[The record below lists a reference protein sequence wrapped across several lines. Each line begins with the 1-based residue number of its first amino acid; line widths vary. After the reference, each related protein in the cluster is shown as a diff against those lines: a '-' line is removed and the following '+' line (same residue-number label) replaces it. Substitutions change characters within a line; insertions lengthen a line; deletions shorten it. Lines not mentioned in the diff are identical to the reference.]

1 MEDWSFIAV
10 RWGIYSSLGLFFGI
24 AAFSLYASPERQVWK
39 AKRLLL
45 VTGFFAVGFSMA
57 GFALMVAEMAGTTV
71 SNLDPELARSI
82 LQDTPVGQAFLAR
95 TAALGLAILIVAA
108 TGSTTTAGKLA
119 TSGLTGAA
127 LGSLAWNGHGAASE
141 GWIAWPHLV
150 ADVVHLL
157 TAGAWLGAIACLLGL
172 VARQWVT
179 HGDLSAAR
187 KSLVE
192 FAPVGT
198 WLVALLVLTGAVN
211 TAVLLVA
218 AEPNEPEQSGWLVLL
233 AAKLGVFAMMLGLA
247 ALHRFRLAPELDAA
261 VESGQIRTA
270 RRKLTTSLSLELI
283 GGLAILAAVAWL
295 GVLEPGW

>member
-24 AAFSLYASPERQVWK
+24 AAFSLYASPERQVWN

-45 VTGFFAVGFSMA
+45 VTGFFALGFSIA
-57 GFALMVAEMAGTTV
+57 GFALMVAGMAGTTV
-71 SNLDPELARSI
+71 RNLDPELARSI

-95 TAALGLAILIVAA
+95 TAALGFAILVVAA
-108 TGSTTTAGKLA
+108 TDSTTTAGKLA

-157 TAGAWLGAIACLLGL
+157 TAGAWLGAIACLLDL

-218 AEPNEPEQSGWLVLL
+218 AEPNEPEQSGWLMLL
-233 AAKLGVFAMMLGLA
+233 AAKLAVFAMMLGLA

-261 VESGQIRTA
+261 VESGQVRTA
-270 RRKLTTSLSLELI
+270 RRKLRTSLSLELF
-283 GGLAILAAVAWL
+283 GGLAILAVVAWL

>member
-1 MEDWSFIAV
+1 
-10 RWGIYSSLGLFFGI
+10 
-24 AAFSLYASPERQVWK
+24 
-39 AKRLLL
+39 
-45 VTGFFAVGFSMA
+45 MA
-57 GFALMVAEMAGTTV
+57 GFALMVAGMAGTTV

-95 TAALGLAILIVAA
+95 TAALGFAILIVAA
-108 TGSTTTAGKLA
+108 TDSTTTAAKLA

-127 LGSLAWNGHGAASE
+127 LGSLAWNGHGAASD
-141 GWIAWPHLV
+141 GWFAWPHLV

-179 HGDLSAAR
+179 HGDTSAAR

-218 AEPNEPEQSGWLVLL
+218 AEPNEPEQSGWLMLL
-233 AAKLGVFAMMLGLA
+233 AAKLAVFAMMLGLA

-261 VESGQIRTA
+261 VESGQVRTA
-270 RRKLTTSLSLELI
+270 RRKLRTSLSLELF